1 MARKEPVDFDTNHPI
16 HDSIFGDDR
25 YGLAPDVTIAPTRR
39 ATAANTMPA
48 TSAQPEGFQPMRDV
62 GDTDQVDR
70 QPDGSLRR

>member
-16 HDSIFGDDR
+16 HDSVFGNDR
-25 YGLAPDVTIAPTRR
+25 YGLAPEASMSPTRR
-39 ATAANTMPA
+39 THTLPG

-70 QPDGSLRR
+70 QADGTLRR

>member
-1 MARKEPVDFDTNHPI
+1 MARKEPIDFDTNHPI
-16 HDSIFGDDR
+16 HDSVFGNDR
-25 YGLAPDVTIAPTRR
+25 YGLQPRDMRN
-39 ATAANTMPA
+39 TARSSHTMPA

>member
-1 MARKEPVDFDTNHPI
+1 MARNEPIDFDTNHPI
-16 HDSIFGDDR
+16 HDSVFGDDR
-25 YGLAPDVTIAPTRR
+25 YGLPPQDTRSF
-39 ATAANTMPA
+39 ATDSHTMPG

>member
-1 MARKEPVDFDTNHPI
+1 MARKEPIDYDTNHPI
-16 HDSIFGDDR
+16 HDAVFGDDR
-25 YGLAPDVTIAPTRR
+25 YGLPPQDVRNPARDSH
-39 ATAANTMPA
+39 TMPQ

>member
-16 HDSIFGDDR
+16 HDSVFGNDR
-25 YGLAPDVTIAPTRR
+25 YGLARDASRSPTYS
-39 ATAANTMPA
+39 ANTMPG